1 MTKGNISMDSRDRQ
15 SAVVAAPQRGAGG
28 GNAPVSAIRSYTN
41 FRLGTL
47 CWTNRALLYALCSP
61 VNGRYIARAYMHAPI
76 YKFKWPG
83 HNAQPRHTYSNLIL
97 RFYFAWTKST
107 RPSWSRPD
115 LCLNCLH
122 GAISATIYCA
132 RLVKWNQRC
141 DVNDKLQLNPI
152 CHVKHNNYVCL
163 SVRSDRLP
171 EFRNYDKLSW
181 ELFTDDS
188 AISLIKCIWLQ
199 GSTVW

>member
-1 MTKGNISMDSRDRQ
+1 MRLPQIVTIRIKCVWRKQIFQWIGKARCSQ
-15 SAVVAAPQRGAGG
+15 APQRGAGG

-47 CWTNRALLYALCSP
+47 CWTNRTLLYALCSP

-132 RLVKWNQRC
+132 RLVRWNQLWCKR
-141 DVNDKLQLNPI
+141 
-152 CHVKHNNYVCL
+152 
-163 SVRSDRLP
+163 
-171 EFRNYDKLSW
+171 
-181 ELFTDDS
+181 
-188 AISLIKCIWLQ
+188 
-199 GSTVW
+199 